1 MNRPRQTLV
10 MIGQRIG
17 HYIVEE
23 NLGEGGM
30 GVAFRAHEERRQRAV
45 ALKFLETPPTGESAG
60 HERVLPEARAV
71 SALNHPNICTIYE
84 VGEANGKPFI
94 AMEYIESRPL
104 SQEIGWC
111 SPKEAISARHS
122 ASRRRGRDSRRSA
135 RWHSQTRTIERALG
149 IDGVSGCM
157 PLVPQETAGK
167 SHGRPGAGTARL
179 DRKRRATVRQACE
192 TDASLD

>member
-1 MNRPRQTLV
+1 

-17 HYIVEE
+17 HYIVEQK
-23 NLGEGGM
+23 LGEGGM
-30 GVAFRAHEERRQRAV
+30 GVAYRAHEERRQRAV
-45 ALKFLETPPTGESAG
+45 ALKFLATLPSGESAG
-60 HERVLPEARAV
+60 HEGVLPEARAV
-71 SALNHPNICTIYE
+71 SALNHPNICTIC
-84 VGEANGKPFI
+84 EANGKPFI
-94 AMEYIESRPL
+94 AMEYIEGRPL
-104 SQEIGWC
+104 SQESGWC
-111 SPKEAISARHS
+111 SPKEANSARHS

-157 PLVPQETAGK
+157 PLVPARNRRK
-167 SHGRPGAGTARL
+167 SHGGPGAGTTRL